1 MDKEERII
9 GMESNIEN
17 FVASDLLKL
26 RKRAPVMVTPA
37 LLAPG
42 INARTWQNPIK
53 NESLNEILFQF
64 FSSIFDLSAIN
75 KMRANTILL
84 IAITSIFLKNKLSNH
99 KNIHIIAKNRQM

>member
-1 MDKEERII
+1 MDKEARII

-42 INARTWQNPIK
+42 INARTCHNQ
-53 NESLNEILFQF
+53 L
-64 FSSIFDLSAIN
+64 
-75 KMRANTILL
+75 KMNL
-84 IAITSIFLKNKLSNH
+84 
-99 KNIHIIAKNRQM
+99 